1 MIVRWIW
8 SVPPAMEM
16 PGTDRKISAIIP
28 SSGEPGPA
36 SMPCGPAISACTRA
50 AWRAMTLLASL
61 PSEPSGPGG
70 RPAARAA
77 AARSAVQRADQAS
90 STSRA
95 ISWRTSGSPARPCA
109 IAWPVTRSGRP
120 ARCGYHLCGSLAAVR
135 SAIAS
140 RQARPAA
147 PAFWG
152 GTGPG
157 RDAARR
163 RSCARID
170 SATVQPPPSSP
181 ITCPAG
187 TLA

>member
-16 PGTDRKISAIIP
+16 PGTDRKISAIVP

-50 AWRAMTLLASL
+50 ACRAMTLLASL

-77 AARSAVQRADQAS
+77 AARSAVHRADQAS
-90 STSRA
+90 SASRA
-95 ISWRTSGSPARPCA
+95 ISWRTSGSSATPCA
-109 IAWPVTRSGRP
+109 VARPVTRSGLP

-140 RQARPAA
+140 CQARPVA
-147 PAFWG
+147 PALWG

-170 SATVQPPPSSP
+170 SATVQPPFCSP
-181 ITCPAG
+181 IR
-187 TLA
+187 

>member
-16 PGTDRKISAIIP
+16 PGTERKISAIVP
-28 SSGEPGPA
+28 SSGDP
-36 SMPCGPAISACTRA
+36 GPAISACTRA
-50 AWRAMTLLASL
+50 ACRAMTLLASL
-61 PSEPSGPGG
+61 PNEPSGPGG
-70 RPAARAA
+70 RPAARVA
-77 AARSAVQRADQAS
+77 AARSAVHRADQAS

-95 ISWRTSGSPARPCA
+95 ISWRTSGSSARRCA
-109 IAWPVTRSGRP
+109 IARPGTKSGRP

-140 RQARPAA
+140 RQARPVA
-147 PAFWG
+147 PA

-170 SATVQPPPSSP
+170 SATVQPPPCSP
-181 ITCPAG
+181 IR
-187 TLA
+187 

>member
-70 RPAARAA
+70 RPA
-77 AARSAVQRADQAS
+77 
-90 STSRA
+90 
-95 ISWRTSGSPARPCA
+95 
-109 IAWPVTRSGRP
+109 
-120 ARCGYHLCGSLAAVR
+120 RCGYHLCGSLAAVR

-147 PAFWG
+147 PAFRC

>member
-16 PGTDRKISAIIP
+16 PGTDRKISAIVP

-50 AWRAMTLLASL
+50 ACRAMTLLASL

-77 AARSAVQRADQAS
+77 AARSAVHRADQAS

-95 ISWRTSGSPARPCA
+95 ISWRTSGSPAKPCA
-109 IAWPVTRSGRP
+109 IARPVTRSGRP

-140 RQARPAA
+140 RQARPAV
-147 PAFWG
+147 PASWG

-170 SATVQPPPSSP
+170 SATVQPPPCSP
-181 ITCPAG
+181 IR
-187 TLA
+187 